1 MESRHRVC
9 TSSHARHPLD
19 YSARADPMTT
29 PSKPILSH
37 LLYVVMAAGLG
48 AFIATWVEPTWQA
61 LVHGERYDR
70 PAKSARIGGIPLPS
84 SLWVGTGAA
93 IGLVLGLVGRPW
105 RVHGMVSAAI
115 VGAGVGVVAGG
126 AFATTSP
133 AIYHPPVKKAPNRYP
148 YWDASTRQLITERIV
163 QGAWI
168 GVVTGLLVG
177 WYVRKPRTSPIRA
190 ATDAY
195 SPFGAA
201 TPVPSYALAIDL
213 DAERLRPDTPADQDL
228 RRVLQ
233 QHGFDR
239 HQGGVHYGG
248 ESVTAVTC
256 VLAAQDL
263 ARSLP
268 WFAASARQ
276 VRMLRVGES
285 DDLMPAVQRA
295 VGGQP

>member
-1 MESRHRVC
+1 
-9 TSSHARHPLD
+9 
-19 YSARADPMTT
+19 MTT
-29 PSKPILSH
+29 PIRPFLSH
-37 LLYVVMAAGLG
+37 LLYVLMAAGLG
-48 AFIATWVEPTWQA
+48 AFVASWVEPTWQA

-70 PAKSARIGGIPLPS
+70 PAKSARIGEIPLPS

-93 IGLVLGLVGRPW
+93 VGLVLGLVGRPW

-133 AIYHPPVKKAPNRYP
+133 AVYNPPTRPAPNRHP
-148 YWDASTRQLITERIV
+148 YWDVYTRQLITERIV

-168 GVVTGLLVG
+168 GIVTGLLVG
-177 WYVRKPRTSPIRA
+177 WYVRKPRTNPTRA

-195 SPFGAA
+195 PPIGAA
-201 TPVPSYALAIDL
+201 TPVPGYALAVDL
-213 DAERLRPDTPADQDL
+213 DAERLRMNTTVDQDL

-233 QHGFDR
+233 QHGFTR

-268 WFAASARQ
+268 WFASSARQ

-295 VGGQP
+295 VSGRP